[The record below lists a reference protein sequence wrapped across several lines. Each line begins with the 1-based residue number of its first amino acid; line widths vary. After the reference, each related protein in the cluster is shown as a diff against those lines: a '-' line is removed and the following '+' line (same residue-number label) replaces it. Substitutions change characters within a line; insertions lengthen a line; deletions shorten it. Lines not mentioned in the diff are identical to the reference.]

1 MAGAA
6 WGDAAGG
13 QAVRWETGLAVLRRV
28 REALGE
34 SPPGPLREPVG
45 RPGGRLPERRHAML
59 DWLPP
64 RDAS

>member
-1 MAGAA
+1 MRAAGEQ
-6 WGDAAGG
+6 AAGG
-13 QAVRWETGLAVLRRV
+13 LAVRYTTDPEVLRRV
-28 REALGE
+28 AEALGAR
-34 SPPGPLREPVG
+34 PPGPLREPVG